1 MRRKRYSDE
10 TIVKALRE
18 VEAGAQARE
27 VCRRIGVTEQT
38 FYRWRQRFG
47 NLQLDEAARLRQLEH
62 ENKQLKRIVADLLLD
77 NQILKDANSKK
88 W

>member
-62 ENKQLKRIVADLLLD
+62 ENKQLKQIVADLLLD
-77 NQILKDANSKK
+77 NKILKDANSKK